1 MRAAAPQARQHPRR
15 ALPTQEEAVPRD
27 QLDSVDFR
35 GQDEASGLIAL
46 LVAFTFNL
54 DEPYWAL
61 LTIFIVSQPLQSGQI
76 LAKSLYRIIGD

>member
-1 MRAAAPQARQHPRR
+1 MRAAARQARQHPRR
-15 ALPTQEEAVPRD
+15 ALPIPEEAVPRG

-35 GQDEASGLIAL
+35 GQDDGVGADRSAF
-46 LVAFTFNL
+46 AFTFNL

-61 LTIFIVSQPLQSGQI
+61 LTVFIVSQPLQSGQV